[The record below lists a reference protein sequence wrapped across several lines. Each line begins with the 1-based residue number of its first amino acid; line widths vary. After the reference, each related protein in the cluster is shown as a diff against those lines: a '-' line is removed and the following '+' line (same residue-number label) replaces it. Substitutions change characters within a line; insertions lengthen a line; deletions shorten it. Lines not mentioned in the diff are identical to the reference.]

1 MRCLMRIDNLC
12 AHFTHLQALFH
23 GSFVD
28 ASFSMV
34 FYKQILSKGL
44 KLMDL
49 ENTDAE
55 LYDLLR
61 KVKWDL

>member
-1 MRCLMRIDNLC
+1 MRLDNLC
-12 AHFTHLQALFH
+12 ARFAHLQALFH

-44 KLMDL
+44 KLTDL

-55 LYDLLR
+55 LYDLLT
-61 KVKWDL
+61 KVK